1 MSSLFF
7 SRHGG
12 EVVSVE
18 SDRGWYD
25 HMQALFTSRG
35 IANIDYRFRDV
46 DSYTSHPDLQ
56 ENTFDLCI
64 VDGLVRD
71 ATAMQAVEL
80 VRPGGYL
87 FMDNS
92 DVQDDEHLN
101 ARRILCEAAV
111 QDSVRV
117 FNDFYPFRVGVNE
130 GMLVQLPDGLAL
142 SDEGTLEC

>member
-1 MSSLFF
+1 
-7 SRHGG
+7 
-12 EVVSVE
+12 
-18 SDRGWYD
+18 
-25 HMQALFTSRG
+25 
-35 IANIDYRFRDV
+35 
-46 DSYTSHPDLQ
+46 
-56 ENTFDLCI
+56 
-64 VDGLVRD
+64 
-71 ATAMQAVEL
+71 MQAVEL

-142 SDEGTLEC
+142 SDEGTREC